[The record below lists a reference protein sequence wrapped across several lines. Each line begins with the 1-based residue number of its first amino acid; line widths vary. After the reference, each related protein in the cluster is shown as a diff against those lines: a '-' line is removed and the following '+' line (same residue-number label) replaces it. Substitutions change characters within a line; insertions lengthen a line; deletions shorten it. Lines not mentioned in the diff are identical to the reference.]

1 VLGPLRLTGWIVKA
15 LLVVGLIGVIY
26 VLVTFLQVWALSDD
40 DQAGPVDA
48 IVVLGAAQYD
58 GEPSPVLRQRLDHAA
73 ALYEQGY
80 APLVVVTGGKQEG
93 DRVTQAAA
101 GFVYLR
107 DQGIPEEAILLE
119 VDGTST
125 YTELAATS
133 RILAD
138 RGLDSVL
145 MVSDGYHSAR
155 LLAIADEVGLDGSV
169 SPTDTDFGLQ
179 ELLRET
185 AAMSVGRIVGFRRLD
200 ALG

>member
-1 VLGPLRLTGWIVKA
+1 MVLLAGLAA
-15 LLVVGLIGVIY
+15 LYLG
-26 VLVTFLQVWALSDD
+26 VTFVQVWALSDD
-40 DQAGPVDA
+40 DQAGPADA
-48 IVVLGAAQYD
+48 IVVLGAAQWD

-101 GFVYLR
+101 GFTYLR
-107 DQGIPEEAILLE
+107 GRGIPEEAILLE

-125 YTELAATS
+125 YTELAATA
-133 RILAD
+133 RILDD
-138 RGLDSVL
+138 RGLDSAL

-169 SPTDTDFGLQ
+169 SPTDREFGLK

-185 AAMSVGRIVGFRRLD
+185 AAMSLGRIVGFRRLD